1 MKVARQFTAWNAF
14 IKKTR
19 PLGHGLSC
27 KLLGYHHLVLS
38 GQNAFLRPVRKID
51 STSA

>member
-27 KLLGYHHLVLS
+27 KLPGYHPSPPVGES
-38 GQNAFLRPVRKID
+38 RAAASPTKNIRPIR
-51 STSA
+51 